1 MMTAYLTLFAIVLGV
16 NLLPAFGPP
25 TWSIIV
31 LYGLHST
38 APLPAIVLIGAAAAS
53 IGRFGLAHGFRQL
66 RGHIPS
72 RMSEN
77 VAAAGRLLQR
87 RKRHTVLA
95 LALFALSP
103 VPSAQLFEAAGLA
116 GIRLLPFTAAFFVG
130 RLVSYSIYAATA
142 KGIERTSLGA
152 TFEHS
157 LTSPTGLA
165 IQLVMLLLLVIL
177 TQVDWEK
184 RFGGEGPKG

>member
-1 MMTAYLTLFAIVLGV
+1 
-16 NLLPAFGPP
+16 
-25 TWSIIV
+25 
-31 LYGLHST
+31 
-38 APLPAIVLIGAAAAS
+38 
-53 IGRFGLAHGFRQL
+53 
-66 RGHIPS
+66 
-72 RMSEN
+72 MSEN
-77 VAAAGRLLQR
+77 VAAAGRLLER

-152 TFEHS
+152 TFEQS

-184 RFGGEGPKG
+184 RFGGEGP